1 MPLLHIIRA
10 LLLTLFTAALL
21 GGCSVARLG
30 YGQLPS
36 LSYWWVDSY
45 LDLSDAQSVPLR
57 ADLQTLLAWHR
68 SQELPELARALA
80 DVQTQA
86 GQDTSPEQVCQIADR
101 FKSRLDAVLA
111 QSEPGFARLALS
123 IEPEQLQ
130 NLQHKLDKKA
140 QKWRE
145 DWLKDSPTEQQ
156 KRRLERLVERSEGF
170 YGPLSD
176 AQIAVLRAGVQGTPY
191 NTQLAEADM
200 LRRNQDLFATL
211 QALAGSGKTP
221 QQAQDAIHALLAR
234 TMQSPNTVYRAQIAQ
249 LVQSNCSTFAQ
260 LHNSA
265 NPAQRQKFVA
275 KLKGYEDDARA
286 LMAH

>member
-1 MPLLHIIRA
+1 MPMFHIIRA
-10 LLLTLFTAALL
+10 LLLTLLTAALL

-30 YGQLPS
+30 YGQLPG

-45 LDLSDAQSVPLR
+45 LDLNDAQSVPLR
-57 ADLQTLLAWHR
+57 SDLQNLLAWHR
-68 SQELPELARALA
+68 SQELPQLARALA
-80 DVQTQA
+80 DVQAQSV
-86 GQDTSPEQVCQIADR
+86 QDTTPEQMCQIADR
-101 FKSRLDAVLA
+101 FKLRLDAVLA
-111 QSEPGFARLALS
+111 QSELSFARLALT
-123 IEPEQLQ
+123 IKPEQLQ
-130 NLQHKLDKKA
+130 HLQHQQEKNA

-145 DWLKDSPTEQQ
+145 DWLKDSPAEQQ

-176 AQIAVLRAGVQGTPY
+176 AQIGLLRAGVQAAPY
-191 NTQLAEADM
+191 DTQLAEFEM
-200 LRRNQDLFATL
+200 LRRNQDLLATL

-221 QQAQDAIHALLAR
+221 QQAQDAIHALIGR
-234 TMQSPNTVYRAQIAQ
+234 SVQSPNTVYRAQIAQ
-249 LVQSNCSTFAQ
+249 LVQSNCNTFAQ

-265 NPAQRQKFVA
+265 SPAQRQKFAA